1 MNAMSGSVY
10 CVVQAPS
17 VCQAGSFAIVDPLT
31 PEQRSALMRKVK
43 GTGNRTTEARVEAA
57 LLAAG
62 VTGWE
67 KHPALPGKPDFYF
80 PAERLLVFVDG
91 CYWHGCPQHVRYPQ
105 ASADYWRAKIDRTRR
120 RDNRVRRQ
128 LRAQGYHVMRVWEH
142 DLGRETWLKRLLALR
157 RRVER
162 TGTGDPRTG
171 GEQGTVD

>member
-1 MNAMSGSVY
+1 VE
-10 CVVQAPS
+10 
-17 VCQAGSFAIVDPLT
+17 AGLGAGQNERASIDPLT

-43 GTGNRTTEARVEAA
+43 GSGNRTTEGRVEAA

-91 CYWHGCPQHVRYPQ
+91 CYWHGCPRHVRYPL

-128 LRAQGYHVMRVWEH
+128 LRAEGYHVMRVWEH

-157 RRVER
+157 RRAAWEV
-162 TGTGDPRTG
+162 TGNR
-171 GEQGTVD
+171 